1 MKIIQYRLWIYI
13 AIALS
18 QLSQADSET
27 SIKVQDGFTAT
38 QYAGPDLADDI
49 YSMTLDS
56 KGRVVV
62 SGRGYIRTLHD
73 TNQDG
78 IADKS
83 IQFTKLDRGTM
94 GMLFD
99 GQYLWA
105 VANRA
110 LLRYV
115 DSDRDGK
122 ADGPPRQFL
131 RVANGEHGAHAIRK
145 GPDGWLYLVGGNDTG
160 FTSNQFNSLNSP
172 LKKTEGG
179 AIIRF
184 SPDGKTF
191 EALSC
196 GFRNPYDFDFNW
208 RGDIFTYDSDTERT
222 FFLPWYTP
230 TRLYHVA
237 IGGHHGWRMPG
248 FKRSWARPS
257 YYSDTV
263 PAIHK
268 IGRGSPT
275 GVAVYSH
282 RLFPKKMQDGIFIL
296 DWTFGNIWFYPLR
309 ATNASYQAPP
319 QLFISPIG
327 TDGFAPS
334 DIEVGQDGELFVS
347 TGGRGTKGS
356 VFRITP
362 NKDKSNKTNTH
373 PIVKNTSIE
382 SLLNAP
388 QPMAEWSRAQWKP
401 LAKQVGVGH
410 LTEAALNPNRNPKQR
425 VRAIEILTDI
435 FSGLDAHSAEQL
447 VKSSS
452 SDIRARTAW
461 TIGLYPNENSTA
473 LLNRLA
479 LDQEGYVRVKALES
493 MLRLLPEDPSQSAEW
508 IDALHDN
515 FNQSSIRVR
524 LISARLASRLPKSIW
539 QKTNHNKLTTQGK
552 VTAITAEIWRN
563 PEKEIHIQA
572 IQRLLPLINSNQVAN
587 INLDI
592 VRTIILALGDYNLER
607 PSRESFTGYEAP
619 YSLTSLTS
627 LTKTIATQVM
637 PLMDTPHQ
645 DLHREASRLLA
656 IVSAEQPDLIR
667 ELLYKITPETNP
679 VEDFHKLI
687 VMAKLPSNLL
697 TADLPKLANALMQL
711 DIKLKSQG
719 TRPKLNWTMRFAD
732 IAQAHTNKQP
742 GLIKII
748 IDHENFPTASH
759 LEFARMLKGDNRL
772 TAAKRYLEETKTN
785 QKLPWSNELID
796 LLEIIPEENL
806 LSVLRQQW
814 PNHGLRPAIL
824 KRLVKQP
831 KEQDRALLL
840 DALLSRDNSLSKTAL
855 NALKELPASNNP
867 KELTPLIRKLRREC
881 GPKGKAEIR
890 KKILALLT
898 TWSGHKFKKIQK
910 ENNVSTN
917 LLAAWQPVFHW
928 FNTTY
933 PTLEKA
939 ASDTGLVNAT
949 KWESI
954 LNMVNWSEGKSTKGK
969 KIFVNRAC
977 QNCHSGASALGPDL
991 MGAAKRLA
999 PEDLFR
1005 TILFPN
1011 RDISPLYRFNE
1022 YRMHNGDVHVGRT
1035 AFYAAD
1041 GIVLKTGSGIIRL
1054 DQKNIVS
1061 QQASERSIM
1070 PEGLLEGLKMND
1082 LADLYQY
1089 LKSL

>member
-1 MKIIQYRLWIYI
+1 MKIIQYKLWIYF
-13 AIALS
+13 AIALFP
-18 QLSQADSET
+18 LSPAVSGS
-27 SIKVQDGFTAT
+27 SIKVQKGFTAI
-38 QYAGPDLADDI
+38 QYAGPELANDI

-83 IQFTKLDRGTM
+83 IQFAKLDRGTM

-110 LLRYV
+110 LLRY
-115 DSDRDGK
+115 DDANKDGK

-131 RVANGEHGAHAIRK
+131 RLANGEHGAHALRK

-160 FTSNQFNSLNSP
+160 FTSKQFNSLNSP
-172 LKKTEGG
+172 IKKTEGG

-222 FFLPWYTP
+222 FHLPWYTP

-237 IGGHHGWRMPG
+237 VGGHHGWRMPG

-263 PAIHK
+263 PDIHK

-275 GVAVYSH
+275 GVVVYNH
-282 RLFPKKMQDGIFIL
+282 HLFPKEMHDGIFIL
-296 DWTFGNIWFYPLR
+296 DWTFGNIWFFPLE
-309 ATNASYQAPP
+309 AANASYQSLPK
-319 QLFISPIG
+319 LFISPIG
-327 TDGFAPS
+327 NDGFAPS
-334 DIEVGQDGELFVS
+334 DIEVGRDGELFIS

-356 VFRITP
+356 VFRVIPTED
-362 NKDKSNKTNTH
+362 NSNTANH
-373 PIVKNTSIE
+373 QNIVKNTSIE

-388 QPMAEWSRAQWKP
+388 QPMTEWSRTQWEP
-401 LAKQVGVGH
+401 LAKQIGAAH
-410 LTEAALNPNRNPKQR
+410 LTESALNTNRKPRQR

-435 FSGLDAHSAEQL
+435 FNGLDSHSSVRL
-447 VKSSS
+447 SKSSS
-452 SDIRARTAW
+452 SNIRARTAW
-461 TIGLYPNENSTA
+461 AIGRYPSRNA
-473 LLNRLA
+473 PQLLNHLA
-479 LDQEGYVRVKALES
+479 LDKEDYVRVKALEA
-493 MLRLLPEDPSQSAEW
+493 MLRLLPEAPSQSIEW
-508 IDALHDN
+508 LDTLYDN
-515 FNQSSIRVR
+515 FNQSNIRVR

-539 QKTNHNKLTTQGK
+539 QKTNHNKLTKQGK
-552 VTAITAEIWRN
+552 VTAITAEIWRDS
-563 PEKEIHIQA
+563 EKEIHIQA
-572 IQRLLPLINSNQVAN
+572 IQRLLPLINSNQAAN
-587 INLDI
+587 LNLDI

-619 YSLTSLTS
+619 YSLTPHSL
-627 LTKTIATQVM
+627 LTKNIAIQII
-637 PLMDTPHQ
+637 PLMDTQHQ
-645 DLHREASRLLA
+645 DLKREVSRLLA
-656 IVSAEQPDLIR
+656 MISAEQPEIIR
-667 ELLYKITPETNP
+667 NLLQGITPETNP

-687 VMAKLPSNLL
+687 VMAKLPSSFLS
-697 TADLPKLANALMQL
+697 TDLPKLANALMQL

-719 TRPKLNWTMRFAD
+719 TRPKLNWSMRFAD
-732 IAQAHTNKQP
+732 IAQAHTSKQP
-742 GLIKII
+742 ELIKKII
-748 IDHENFPTASH
+748 NHENFPTASH
-759 LEFARMLKGDNRL
+759 LEFALTLKGDNRL
-772 TAAKRYLEETKTN
+772 AAAKRYLKATKIN

-796 LLEIIPEENL
+796 LLEITPQENL
-806 LSVLRQQW
+806 LPALRKQW
-814 PNHGLRPAIL
+814 SNRGLRPAIL
-824 KRLVKQP
+824 KQLVKQP
-831 KEQDRALLL
+831 KAQDRGLFL
-840 DALLSRDNSLSKTAL
+840 DALLSRDNSISKTAL
-855 NALKELPASNNP
+855 TALKQLPTSNEP
-867 KELTPLIRKLRREC
+867 RDFVPLIRKLRREC
-881 GPKGKAEIR
+881 GPKGKAETR
-890 KKILALLT
+890 KKILKLLT
-898 TWSGHKFKKIQK
+898 TWSNHKFEKVREKNK
-910 ENNVSTN
+910 LPKN
-917 LLAAWQPVFHW
+917 LLTFWQPVFDW

-933 PTLEKA
+933 PTLSNA
-939 ASDTGLVNAT
+939 ASDTGLVNAK

-954 LNMVNWSEGKSTKGK
+954 LGTVNWNEGKLREGK
-969 KIFVNRAC
+969 KIFINRAC
-977 QNCHSGASALGPDL
+977 QNCHSGEGALGPDL
-991 MGAAKRLA
+991 NGIAKRLS

-1022 YRMHNGDVHVGRT
+1022 YRMQNGDVHLGRT

-1054 DQKNIVS
+1054 DQKDIAS
-1061 QQASERSIM
+1061 QQVSERSIM
-1070 PEGLLEGLKMND
+1070 PEGLLEGLSASD
-1082 LADLYQY
+1082 IADLYQF